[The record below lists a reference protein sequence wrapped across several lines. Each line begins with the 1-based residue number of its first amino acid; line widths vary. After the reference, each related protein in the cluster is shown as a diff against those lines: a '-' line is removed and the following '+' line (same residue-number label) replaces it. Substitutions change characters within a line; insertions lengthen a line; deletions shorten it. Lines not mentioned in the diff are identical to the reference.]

1 MRGLHQLEK
10 MLKLMLPLAIKDL
23 IAKIGN
29 NSKEAILLIRRK
41 CRKKWNSLKD
51 HKNKNLNLKGYVN
64 INDIKK

>member
-1 MRGLHQLEK
+1 
-10 MLKLMLPLAIKDL
+10 MLPLAIKDL